1 MDRFDN
7 MRVFAKV
14 VETSSFAGAA
24 ARLGISASMV
34 SQHVKELEERLGARL
49 LNRTTRKVSL
59 TETGRAYYER
69 CTRLLAD
76 LEETEQAVSDMHA
89 APRGELRVNATPTF
103 GILQLAP
110 AIADFTARFPGISV
124 ELMLSNRMADLIE
137 ESLDVAVRV
146 GLVPDS
152 SLIARQLAPCRMV
165 VCGAPS
171 YFEKHGIPRSPADLT
186 NHNCLTVAVTGL
198 SYYRMWHLTAPDGT
212 ALNLS
217 PIGNL
222 RTNSGAV
229 LKVAALAGHGLVC
242 LPTYLV
248 GDALQSGRLVTVL
261 DDYTAPPLT
270 LRALYPH
277 SRHLSA
283 KVRAFV
289 DFLASRFGREPP
301 WDSWCRTRRDQSTL
315 SARHRTEMIGS
326 PTRPRRL
333 KTRADAP

>member
-217 PIGNL
+217 PMGNL

-289 DFLASRFGREPP
+289 DFLAARFGREPP
-301 WDSWCRTRRDQSTL
+301 WDSWCQTPGKQSAL
-315 SARHRTEMIGS
+315 LAPHRSDMIGS
-326 PTRPRRL
+326 ATKPRRL

>member
-7 MRVFAKV
+7 MRVFTKV
-14 VETSSFAGAA
+14 VESGSFVGAA

-34 SQHVKELEERLGARL
+34 SQHVKELEERLAARL

-59 TETGRAYYER
+59 SETGRAYYER

-89 APRGELRVNATPTF
+89 APRGELRVNATPSF

-110 AIADFTARFPGISV
+110 AIADFTARSPAISG
-124 ELMLSNRMADLIE
+124 ELIE
-137 ESLDVAVRV
+137 EGFDVAVRV
-146 GLVPDS
+146 ELIPDS
-152 SLIARQLAPCRMV
+152 SLIARQLSPCRVV

-171 YFEKHGIPRSPADLT
+171 YFERHGTPRTPADLT
-186 NHNCLTVAVTGL
+186 IHNCLTVAVTGL
-198 SYYRMWHLTAPDGT
+198 SYYRAWHLTAADGT
-212 ALNLS
+212 ALNIS
-217 PIGNL
+217 PIGNM

-248 GDALQSGRLVTVL
+248 GDALQSGRLMTVL
-261 DDYTAPPLT
+261 DDYTAPPLA

-277 SRHLSA
+277 NRHLSA

-289 DFLASRFGREPP
+289 DFLTARFEREPY
-301 WDSWCRTRRDQSTL
+301 WDNGGRVPGGQPAL
-315 SARHRTEMIGS
+315 PALE
-326 PTRPRRL
+326 P
-333 KTRADAP
+333 

>member
-289 DFLASRFGREPP
+289 DFLAARFGREPP
-301 WDSWCRTRRDQSTL
+301 WDSWCRAPRDQSTL